1 MDKSEILLT
10 LGLIVGVV
18 FEVYVLL
25 SEWNSH
31 IIIVLK

>member
-18 FEVYVLL
+18 LEVYVLL

>member
-10 LGLIVGVV
+10 LGLIVGVIL
-18 FEVYVLL
+18 EVYVLL
-25 SEWNSH
+25 SNWNSS

>member
-10 LGLIVGVV
+10 LGLIVGVIL
-18 FEVYVLL
+18 EVVVLL